1 MEKNIEEIINVSD
14 YLYKN
19 KLVAGKAGN
28 VSARFKGEEGDVI
41 AITPTLKSLYELNE
55 EDIVLVDL
63 EGNLLTKGKP
73 SSEVDLHLEIYKK
86 RSDVNGIVHTHS
98 RIQQDLHFLQKEL
111 KDMKVSEL
119 LTLHF

>member
-55 EDIVLVDL
+55 EDIVCMSGEYLPFSVGGGCDEEAG
-63 EGNLLTKGKP
+63 EGCRNGE
-73 SSEVDLHLEIYKK
+73 SCIY
-86 RSDVNGIVHTHS
+86 
-98 RIQQDLHFLQKEL
+98 
-111 KDMKVSEL
+111 
-119 LTLHF
+119 

>member
-28 VSARFKGEEGDVI
+28 VSARFKGEDGDVI

-98 RIQQDLHFLQKEL
+98 PYATGFAFSSKRIKQRTKR
-111 KDMKVSEL
+111 KI
-119 LTLHF
+119 